1 MAGLLEN
8 QVALITGGS
17 SGIGRASALVFA
29 EEGAKVVVAARRVAE
44 GEETAR
50 LVRAAGGD
58 AAFVR
63 ADVSKNGD
71 VEAMV
76 RFAVETYGRLDC
88 AFNNAGVEKDSL
100 RIVDFPQED
109 WDEVIAINLTGVWL
123 CMKHEIRQML
133 AQGAGAIVNN
143 SSTDGLVGDANVNAA
158 YVASKHGVVGLTK
171 SVGLEYARQ
180 NIRVNAVCPG
190 WVRTP
195 MVTDGVT
202 EAQVQATVEREEPVG
217 RIGEPEEVA
226 RAAAWLCSDAA
237 SFITGAA
244 LPVDGGVVAR

>member
-1 MAGLLEN
+1 
-8 QVALITGGS
+8 
-17 SGIGRASALVFA
+17 
-29 EEGAKVVVAARRVAE
+29 
-44 GEETAR
+44 
-50 LVRAAGGD
+50 
-58 AAFVR
+58 
-63 ADVSKNGD
+63 
-71 VEAMV
+71 MV

-88 AFNNAGVEKDSL
+88 AFNNAGVEKPSQG
-100 RIVDFPQED
+100 IVDYPQED

-123 CMKHEIRQML
+123 CMKHEIKQML
-133 AQGAGAIVNN
+133 AQGGGTIVNN
-143 SSTDGLVGDANVNAA
+143 SSTDGLVADTNAA

-171 SVGLEYARQ
+171 SVALECARQ

-195 MVTDGVT
+195 MVTEGVT

-244 LPVDGGVVAR
+244 LPVDGGFVAK

>member
-1 MAGLLEN
+1 MAGLLEGK
-8 QVALITGGS
+8 VALITGGS

-29 EEGAKVVVAARRVAE
+29 EEGAKIVVAARRVAE
-44 GEETAR
+44 GEETVR
-50 LVRAAGGD
+50 LVKAAGGD
-58 AAFVR
+58 AVFIR
-63 ADVSKNGD
+63 ADMSKPSD

-76 RFAVETYGRLDC
+76 AFAVETYGRLDC
-88 AFNNAGVEKDSL
+88 AFNNAGVEKPS
-100 RIVDFPQED
+100 RGIVDYPQED

-123 CMKHEIRQML
+123 CMKHEVKQML
-133 AQGAGAIVNN
+133 AQGGGAIVNN
-143 SSTDGLVGDANVNAA
+143 SSTDGLVADTNAA

-171 SVGLEYARQ
+171 SVALECARQ

-244 LPVDGGVVAR
+244 LPVDGGFVAK

>member
-29 EEGAKVVVAARRVAE
+29 EEGAKVVVAARRIAE

-143 SSTDGLVGDANVNAA
+143 SSTDGLVGDGNVNAA

-244 LPVDGGVVAR
+244 LPVDGGFVAR